1 LLDHIEE
8 ILNGEYEEIIASM
21 KASEQEVGT

>member
-8 ILNGEYEEIIASM
+8 ITHQLEFVNL
-21 KASEQEVGT
+21 